1 MTCGGSS
8 NCVLPDERLQ
18 LKAAMCGRAALVGGD
33 TSSQDMVAYLDAA
46 FEEND
51 PAVVAAALGNI
62 ARGKD
67 RSQRHNA

>member
-1 MTCGGSS
+1 
-8 NCVLPDERLQ
+8 
-18 LKAAMCGRAALVGGD
+18 MCGRAALVGGD